1 MAKRFA
7 DVHVASLPP
16 RPPAWPQVRNRDA
29 DSMAKQGADGAE
41 VLPQSRRPDGT
52 LRPEVRVRKGY
63 VPPEEQQTYDRWKTP
78 AAERGVVPGSDGPA
92 EGVPK
97 AMSKT
102 AAKNAKRNAKRR
114 EELAQQAAQEQQ
126 RPPHGEGDASAA
138 EAAEPSAQAA
148 GKALRKKA
156 ASEASSPDAGSGGAA
171 PSESSEVEKKLKA
184 LKKRLRQIDDLVE
197 KQANGATLN
206 SDQRA
211 KVKSRDVVAA
221 DLARWETLGDVDI
234 LKKVKGLKKK
244 ARQID
249 ELQQRADAGEE
260 LNDDQ
265 RGKLKM
271 RAQLTEEVAML
282 EAMIER
288 L

>member
-1 MAKRFA
+1 M
-7 DVHVASLPP
+7 
-16 RPPAWPQVRNRDA
+16 
-29 DSMAKQGADGAE
+29 QG
-41 VLPQSRRPDGT
+41 
-52 LRPEVRVRKGY
+52 
-63 VPPEEQQTYDRWKTP
+63 
-78 AAERGVVPGSDGPA
+78 
-92 EGVPK
+92 
-97 AMSKT
+97 
-102 AAKNAKRNAKRR
+102 
-114 EELAQQAAQEQQ
+114 QQ
-126 RPPHGEGDASAA
+126 RPPQGGGDASAA
-138 EAAEPSAQAA
+138 EAAQPSVQAA
-148 GKALRKKA
+148 GKAPRQKA
-156 ASEASSPDAGSGGAA
+156 GSGASSPDAGSGGAA
-171 PSESSEVEKKLKA
+171 PSESSELEKKLKA

-282 EAMIER
+282 EAMMER